1 MNIKRNIKSL
11 LLFGAVTIL
20 PILKIYSL
28 GLHNIDAQSA
38 YIRIYFWLQFL
49 TPIIDFG
56 YYWSG
61 IRSKLEGNQLQRR
74 QYEFSIF
81 GFILAASFIY
91 VDFIIA
97 LLLILATFT
106 AWYNYRLQIF
116 RIDGQTSNYYK
127 LRLSKISI
135 DFIFLLTLIYFS
147 SVSVNNLLLLEIFAI
162 LISGLY
168 FGRKGLMVN
177 GFGFSYFG
185 SLFTFNYLYTLIK
198 VVKANFIRILI
209 PIVFIESG
217 FESLLFVILI
227 YELAAQ
233 YLSIEKVKDL
243 LDGKFNVS
251 YLLLIYILSIPL
263 QFYFILA
270 ISDFFDWNFNILEI
284 ISILVGGTARIFS
297 VYGFRAIKLNG
308 FNYVLFLNILMTLYG
323 FALIYVFT
331 MLIPGII
338 EPTWLLM
345 CYYSVEFMVGYFV
358 IITFEKNLRN

>member
-1 MNIKRNIKSL
+1 M
-11 LLFGAVTIL
+11 V
-20 PILKIYSL
+20 
-28 GLHNIDAQSA
+28 
-38 YIRIYFWLQFL
+38 
-49 TPIIDFG
+49 
-56 YYWSG
+56 
-61 IRSKLEGNQLQRR
+61 GNLRK
-74 QYEFSIF
+74 EK
-81 GFILAASFIY
+81 GE
-91 VDFIIA
+91 IA
-97 LLLILATFT
+97 
-106 AWYNYRLQIF
+106 
-116 RIDGQTSNYYK
+116 
-127 LRLSKISI
+127 
-135 DFIFLLTLIYFS
+135 
-147 SVSVNNLLLLEIFAI
+147 
-162 LISGLY
+162 
-168 FGRKGLMVN
+168 N

-217 FESLLFVILI
+217 FESLLFVILM

-345 CYYSVEFMVGYFV
+345 CYYSFEFMVGYFV